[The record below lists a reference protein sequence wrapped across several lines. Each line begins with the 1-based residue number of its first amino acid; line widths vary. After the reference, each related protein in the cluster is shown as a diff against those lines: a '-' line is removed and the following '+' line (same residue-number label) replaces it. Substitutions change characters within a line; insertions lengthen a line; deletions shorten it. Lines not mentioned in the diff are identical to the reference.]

1 MGNGTWLLIDRDSF
15 PIFSYNK
22 KLRVMNTQLVQDAV
36 RLFMETEK
44 MDSLDVNDP
53 VQAKEFEELYQKE
66 CELFDLIGK
75 MTKDEL
81 ALYKS
86 DVEGLQFEMQ
96 FDFL

>member
-1 MGNGTWLLIDRDSF
+1 M
-15 PIFSYNK
+15 NK
-22 KLRVMNTQLVQDAV
+22 QLVQDAV